1 MSEKSINKWKK
12 KIILT
17 YHLTTSIIFFFSYKL
32 CCKLGNLTI
41 VNKYDFW
48 ITTYV
53 HVLYYIFYKINN
65 YMYSR
70 FNISTGAFISLKT
83 PSQVAEAS
91 YHIRICVCN
100 IWFTDQCHSYKKF
113 TLNSV
118 QFQSSFFCALMHQSN
133 RICSWWPIALYQRIS
148 LLQTNIWRSF
158 LRGQFVPF
166 KAWHIM
172 RYQILSQWTSVQ
184 ITSASS
190 AKCL

>member
-53 HVLYYIFYKINN
+53 HVLYYIFHKINN

-70 FNISTGAFISLKT
+70 FNISTGAFISFKT
-83 PSQVAEAS
+83 TSQVAEAS

-113 TLNSV
+113 TLNPV
-118 QFQSSFFCALMHQSN
+118 QFQSSFFLCINASVEQDLLVMTDSPVSKDQLTTNEHLKVFFT
-133 RICSWWPIALYQRIS
+133 RPICS
-148 LLQTNIWRSF
+148 
-158 LRGQFVPF
+158 V
-166 KAWHIM
+166 
-172 RYQILSQWTSVQ
+172 
-184 ITSASS
+184 
-190 AKCL
+190 

>member
-65 YMYSR
+65 FMYSR

-83 PSQVAEAS
+83 TSQVAEAL

-113 TLNSV
+113 TLNPV
-118 QFQSSFFCALMHQSN
+118 QFQSSFFLCINASVEQDLLVMTDSPVSKDQLTTNEHLKVFFT
-133 RICSWWPIALYQRIS
+133 RPICS
-148 LLQTNIWRSF
+148 
-158 LRGQFVPF
+158 V
-166 KAWHIM
+166 
-172 RYQILSQWTSVQ
+172 
-184 ITSASS
+184 
-190 AKCL
+190 

>member
-83 PSQVAEAS
+83 TSQVAEAL

-100 IWFTDQCHSYKKF
+100 IWFTDQCHSYKKY
-113 TLNSV
+113 TLNPV
-118 QFQSSFFCALMHQSN
+118 QFQSLFLCINASVEQDLLVMTDSPVSKDQLTTNEHLKVFFT
-133 RICSWWPIALYQRIS
+133 RPICS
-148 LLQTNIWRSF
+148 
-158 LRGQFVPF
+158 V
-166 KAWHIM
+166 
-172 RYQILSQWTSVQ
+172 
-184 ITSASS
+184 
-190 AKCL
+190 

>member
-12 KIILT
+12 KVILT

-70 FNISTGAFISLKT
+70 FNISTGAFISSSCRSFIPHQNMCLQHLVYGPMSFLQEVHIEPSAVSIIVFLCINASVEQDLLVMTDSPVSKDQLTTNEHLK
-83 PSQVAEAS
+83 VF
-91 YHIRICVCN
+91 
-100 IWFTDQCHSYKKF
+100 FT
-113 TLNSV
+113 
-118 QFQSSFFCALMHQSN
+118 
-133 RICSWWPIALYQRIS
+133 RPICS
-148 LLQTNIWRSF
+148 
-158 LRGQFVPF
+158 V
-166 KAWHIM
+166 
-172 RYQILSQWTSVQ
+172 
-184 ITSASS
+184 
-190 AKCL
+190 

>member
-83 PSQVAEAS
+83 TSQVAEAS
-91 YHIRICVCN
+91 YHIRICVSTSGFRTNVIPTRSSHWTQCSFN
-100 IWFTDQCHSYKKF
+100 HRFLCINASVEQDLLVMTDSPVSKDQLTTNEHLKVFFT
-113 TLNSV
+113 
-118 QFQSSFFCALMHQSN
+118 
-133 RICSWWPIALYQRIS
+133 RPICS
-148 LLQTNIWRSF
+148 
-158 LRGQFVPF
+158 V
-166 KAWHIM
+166 
-172 RYQILSQWTSVQ
+172 
-184 ITSASS
+184 
-190 AKCL
+190 

>member
-1 MSEKSINKWKK
+1 MHS
-12 KIILT
+12 L
-17 YHLTTSIIFFFSYKL
+17 
-32 CCKLGNLTI
+32 
-41 VNKYDFW
+41 
-48 ITTYV
+48 
-53 HVLYYIFYKINN
+53 
-65 YMYSR
+65 

-83 PSQVAEAS
+83 TSQVAEAT

-100 IWFTDQCHSYKKF
+100 IWFMDQYHSYKKF
-113 TLNSV
+113 TLKPV
-118 QFQSSFFCALMHQSN
+118 QFQSSFCALMHQSN

-190 AKCL
+190 AKCLYDKILNFFPFFFLWMILLSRYGNSDFIMFIYDVTDTSYSGSRLVDVWLRDGFYCPLY

>member
-53 HVLYYIFYKINN
+53 HVLYYIFYKSNN

-83 PSQVAEAS
+83 TSQVAEAL

-113 TLNSV
+113 TLNPV
-118 QFQSSFFCALMHQSN
+118 QFQSSFFLCINASVEQDLLVMTDSPVSKDQLTTNEHLKVFFT
-133 RICSWWPIALYQRIS
+133 RPICS
-148 LLQTNIWRSF
+148 
-158 LRGQFVPF
+158 V
-166 KAWHIM
+166 
-172 RYQILSQWTSVQ
+172 
-184 ITSASS
+184 
-190 AKCL
+190 

>member
-1 MSEKSINKWKK
+1 MKK
-12 KIILT
+12 EENFNVSF
-17 YHLTTSIIFFFSYKL
+17 YHKHSFLFLLQTL

-41 VNKYDFW
+41 VNKYDFQ

-53 HVLYYIFYKINN
+53 HVLYYIFYKIDN

-113 TLNSV
+113 TLNPV
-118 QFQSSFFCALMHQSN
+118 QFQSSFLCINASVEQDLLVMTDSPVSKDQLTTNEHLKVFFT
-133 RICSWWPIALYQRIS
+133 RPICS
-148 LLQTNIWRSF
+148 
-158 LRGQFVPF
+158 V
-166 KAWHIM
+166 
-172 RYQILSQWTSVQ
+172 
-184 ITSASS
+184 
-190 AKCL
+190 

>member
-1 MSEKSINKWKK
+1 
-12 KIILT
+12 
-17 YHLTTSIIFFFSYKL
+17 
-32 CCKLGNLTI
+32 
-41 VNKYDFW
+41 
-48 ITTYV
+48 
-53 HVLYYIFYKINN
+53 
-65 YMYSR
+65 MYSR
-70 FNISTGAFISLKT
+70 FIISTGAFISLKT
-83 PSQVAEAS
+83 TSQVAEAS
-91 YHIRICVCN
+91 YHIRICVSTSGFRTN
-100 IWFTDQCHSYKKF
+100 VIPTRSSHWTQCSFNHR
-113 TLNSV
+113 
-118 QFQSSFFCALMHQSN
+118 FFCALMHQSN

>member
-1 MSEKSINKWKK
+1 MKNEDNFNVS
-12 KIILT
+12 
-17 YHLTTSIIFFFSYKL
+17 LTTSIIFFFSYKL

-41 VNKYDFW
+41 VNKYDFQ

-113 TLNSV
+113 TLNPV
-118 QFQSSFFCALMHQSN
+118 QFQSSFFVHLC
-133 RICSWWPIALYQRIS
+133 IS
-148 LLQTNIWRSF
+148 RTGFARDDRQPCIKGSAYYKRTFEGLFYEANLFR
-158 LRGQFVPF
+158 LRHDISCV
-166 KAWHIM
+166 I
-172 RYQILSQWTSVQ
+172 RY
-184 ITSASS
+184 
-190 AKCL
+190 

>member
-1 MSEKSINKWKK
+1 
-12 KIILT
+12 
-17 YHLTTSIIFFFSYKL
+17 
-32 CCKLGNLTI
+32 
-41 VNKYDFW
+41 
-48 ITTYV
+48 
-53 HVLYYIFYKINN
+53 
-65 YMYSR
+65 MYSR

-113 TLNSV
+113 TLNPV
-118 QFQSSFFCALMHQSN
+118 QFQSSFLCINASVEQDLLVMTDSPV
-133 RICSWWPIALYQRIS
+133 SKVRIS